1 MKRLIITIDGP
12 AGAGKTTVSRK
23 LADRLN
29 YKYIDT
35 GALYRGVAFEAKLT
49 GVSQDDDIGL
59 KKLCSILKLNFVKD
73 KRGLRLL
80 SNNSDITDQIRTPEI
95 SMMASA
101 VSARPVVR
109 KYLLDFQRNM
119 GREKGVVFE
128 GRDMGTVVFPDADK
142 KFYLDASQKV
152 RAIRRYGELESKTSQ
167 TVEEV
172 ESEMRLRDDNDS
184 KREAAPMKPADD
196 ALIVDSTDLSVD
208 DVVEM
213 MLDYINKKRFNKI
226 NRCFLTLSLLFIKN
240 AIF

>member
-1 MKRLIITIDGP
+1 MKNLLITIDGP
-12 AGAGKTTVSRK
+12 AGAGKTSVSRE

-35 GALYRGVAFEAKLT
+35 GALYRGVALEARFA
-49 GVSQDDDIGL
+49 GVGQDDDTGL
-59 KKLCSILKLNFVKD
+59 ENLCSTLNLNFVKD
-73 KRGLRLL
+73 ERGLRLL

-109 KYLLDFQRNM
+109 KYLLDLQRNL

-152 RAIRRYGELESKTSQ
+152 RSIRRYRELESKTFQ
-167 TVEEV
+167 ILEDVEKEIG
-172 ESEMRLRDDNDS
+172 LRDENDR
-184 KREAAPMKPADD
+184 KREVAPMKPADD
-196 ALIVDSTDLSVD
+196 AVIIDSTDLSAN

-213 MLDYINKKRFNKI
+213 MLDYILK
-226 NRCFLTLSLLFIKN
+226 
-240 AIF
+240 

>member
-1 MKRLIITIDGP
+1 MKRLLITIDGP
-12 AGAGKTTVSRK
+12 AGAGKTTVSRE

-35 GALYRGVAFEAKLT
+35 GALYRGVAFEARYA
-49 GVSQDDDIGL
+49 GVGQDDDTGL
-59 KKLCSILKLNFVKD
+59 EKLCSTLNLNFVKNE
-73 KRGLRLL
+73 KGLRLL

-109 KYLLDFQRNM
+109 KYLLGLQRNM

-142 KFYLDASQKV
+142 KFYLDASPKV

-172 ESEMRLRDDNDS
+172 EREIRLRDENDR
-184 KREAAPMKPADD
+184 KRETAPMKPADD
-196 ALIVDSTDLSVD
+196 ALIVDSTDISVN

-213 MLDYINKKRFNKI
+213 MLDYILQKF
-226 NRCFLTLSLLFIKN
+226 KN
-240 AIF
+240 S

>member
-1 MKRLIITIDGP
+1 MKSLLITIDGP
-12 AGAGKTTVSRK
+12 AGAGKTSVSRE

-35 GALYRGVAFEAKLT
+35 GALYRGVALEARFAR
-49 GVSQDDDIGL
+49 VSQDDDTGL
-59 KKLCSILKLNFVKD
+59 ENLCSTLSLNFVKD
-73 KRGLRLL
+73 ERGLRLL

-109 KYLLDFQRNM
+109 KYLLDLQRNL

-152 RAIRRYGELESKTSQ
+152 RAIRRYRELESKTFQ
-167 TVEEV
+167 TLEDVEREI
-172 ESEMRLRDDNDS
+172 SLRDENDG
-184 KREAAPMKPADD
+184 KREVAPMKPADD
-196 ALIVDSTDLSVD
+196 AVIVDSTDLSVN

-213 MLDYINKKRFNKI
+213 MLSYILK
-226 NRCFLTLSLLFIKN
+226 
-240 AIF
+240 

>member
-1 MKRLIITIDGP
+1 MKSLLITIDGP
-12 AGAGKTTVSRK
+12 AGAGKTSVSRE

-35 GALYRGVAFEAKLT
+35 GALYRGVALEARFA
-49 GVSQDDDIGL
+49 GVGQDDDTGL
-59 KKLCSILKLNFVKD
+59 ENLCSTLNLNFIKD
-73 KRGLRLL
+73 EKGLRLL

-109 KYLLDFQRNM
+109 KYLLDLQRNL

-152 RAIRRYGELESKTSQ
+152 RAIRRYRELESKTFQ
-167 TVEEV
+167 RLEDVEREI
-172 ESEMRLRDDNDS
+172 SLRDENDG
-184 KREAAPMKPADD
+184 KREVAPMKPADD
-196 ALIVDSTDLSVD
+196 AVIVDSTDLSVN

-213 MLDYINKKRFNKI
+213 MLAYILK
-226 NRCFLTLSLLFIKN
+226 
-240 AIF
+240 

>member
-1 MKRLIITIDGP
+1 MFMKSLLITIDGP
-12 AGAGKTTVSRK
+12 AGAGKTSVSRK

-35 GALYRGVAFEAKLT
+35 GALYRGVALEAGFT
-49 GVSQDDDIGL
+49 GIGQDDDTDL
-59 KKLCSILKLNFVKD
+59 ENLCSTLNLKFVKD
-73 KRGLRLL
+73 ERGLRLL

-101 VSARPVVR
+101 VSAKPVVR
-109 KYLLDFQRNM
+109 KYLLDLQRNL

-152 RAIRRYGELESKTSQ
+152 RAIRRYRELESKTFQ
-167 TVEEV
+167 TLEDVEREI
-172 ESEMRLRDDNDS
+172 SLRDENDG
-184 KREAAPMKPADD
+184 KREVAPMKPADD
-196 ALIVDSTDLSVD
+196 AVIVDSTDLSVN

-213 MLDYINKKRFNKI
+213 MLSYILN
-226 NRCFLTLSLLFIKN
+226 
-240 AIF
+240 